1 MVKAWQLDIGS
12 TICGER
18 HGTSNAHLGLRHCL
32 EEGHF
37 ATGGGVNFYLRF
49 RPHNFWADLVSWAAA
64 IALPTISKVHLSPAN
79 HVRSSCPV
87 VLCPPH
93 HRVVPNQIFPTPNS
107 TSGWTTLEGHLES
120 TAGKGRKHSKNGED
134 PFCFGWSLL
143 IFRSL
148 WMLQEQQ
155 KKLFRCFDQMF
166 N

>member
-49 RPHNFWADLVSWAAA
+49 RPHNFWADLVSWAPA
-64 IALPTISKVHLSPAN
+64 IALPTISKVHLSPAH
-79 HVRSSCPV
+79 HVTSSCPV
-87 VLCPPH
+87 VLCPHQGDPQS
-93 HRVVPNQIFPTPNS
+93 NLSNS
-107 TSGWTTLEGHLES
+107 QLHLWLNNLGRAPGKYSWNIPKTARILSALDEACWFLGHFECF
-120 TAGKGRKHSKNGED
+120 KN
-134 PFCFGWSLL
+134 
-143 IFRSL
+143 
-148 WMLQEQQ
+148 
-155 KKLFRCFDQMF
+155 KK